1 MLPRTIDKARAAIDG
16 TLGEYKYGEASD
28 FDVYLF
34 ETLGV
39 DAESF
44 LDGVRRSPDD
54 DAVLR
59 WLHANARTVAE
70 RDDERL
76 LETLEHDGLDS
87 DEGRARLSAWTEK
100 NVPLPLRGRIR
111 SWIDKL
117 DFDEG
122 RIK

>member
-1 MLPRTIDKARAAIDG
+1 MLPRTIDKARAAIAG

-28 FDVYLF
+28 FDVFLF

-54 DAVLR
+54 EAFLR
-59 WLHANARTVAE
+59 WLHANARTVAD

-76 LETLEHDGLDS
+76 LETLEHDGVDS
-87 DEGRARLSAWTEK
+87 DEGRQLKAWTEK
-100 NVPLPLRGRIR
+100 NVPPPLRDNIR
-111 SWIDKL
+111 SWIDKI
-117 DFDEG
+117 DFEEG
-122 RIK
+122 RIT

>member
-16 TLGEYKYGEASD
+16 KLGEYKYGEASD
-28 FDVYLF
+28 FDMHLF

-59 WLHANARTVAE
+59 WLHANARTVAD

-76 LETLEHDGLDS
+76 LETLLQNAK
-87 DEGRARLSAWTEK
+87 DELRVATDAEERRLLLAFCEYLEARLAR
-100 NVPLPLRGRIR
+100 LRGPKPPR
-111 SWIDKL
+111 DP
-117 DFDEG
+117 
-122 RIK
+122 